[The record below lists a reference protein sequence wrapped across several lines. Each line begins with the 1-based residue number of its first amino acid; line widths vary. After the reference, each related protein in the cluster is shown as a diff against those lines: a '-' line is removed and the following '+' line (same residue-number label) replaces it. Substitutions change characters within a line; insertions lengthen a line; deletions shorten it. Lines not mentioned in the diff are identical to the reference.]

1 MVTVERTAESIIFK
15 VPATLDDEAVKYIEK
30 YISELEAPADRVKD
44 YDPELPFGEGFDKEG
59 FVTDPVVLE
68 ISQKVNHAG
77 LMRLKERFKDNPE
90 FMALLNYEE
99 E

>member
-15 VPATLDDEAVKYIEK
+15 VPATLDDETVKNIEK
-30 YISELEAPADRVKD
+30 YIAELEAPADRVKD

-59 FVTDPVVLE
+59 FVTDPVVLKLAKE
-68 ISQKVNHAG
+68 ADRSNW
-77 LMRLKERFKDNPE
+77 LKARERFRGVEE
-90 FMALLNYEE
+90 FAYMFEE